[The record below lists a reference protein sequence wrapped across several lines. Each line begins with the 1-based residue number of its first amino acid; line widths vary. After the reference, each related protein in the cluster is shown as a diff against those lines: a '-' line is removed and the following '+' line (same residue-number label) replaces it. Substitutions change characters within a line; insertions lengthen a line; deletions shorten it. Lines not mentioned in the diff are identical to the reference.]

1 MIPVWLVAPAAVTVL
16 AWLIALATIQLG
28 TMLPE
33 PAYLSYT
40 AMSGEQHQ
48 LILMDVGY
56 GLTHSLT
63 PQLERVSA
71 PAWSP
76 DGRLIAFEGPFA
88 GGTSIYVMDAFGA
101 GLRTVTAEHAGN
113 QYLPVWFA
121 DSSGLYFRNV
131 SNEDMQ
137 AFQVHLDG
145 TALAPIYVI
154 NFDYLVPHR
163 FDYQRSVVAGF
174 EDGESGIFLVRLGG
188 APERLVSTDITFRDF
203 PQWSPDDRQ
212 IALIS
217 WGTMTEVFVM
227 NADGSNFRQVTN
239 DGLFKSNLNW
249 RP

>member
-1 MIPVWLVAPAAVTVL
+1 MTRVWLVAPLAVTAL
-16 AWLIALATIQLG
+16 AWLIALAAIRLG
-28 TMLPE
+28 MALPD
-33 PAYLSYT
+33 PAYLTYT
-40 AMSGEQHQ
+40 GVSAAHNQ
-48 LILMDVGY
+48 LFLMDVGR
-56 GLTHSLT
+56 GLSHSLT
-63 PQLERVSA
+63 PQLERVSS

-88 GGTSIYVMDAFGA
+88 GGTSVYVMNAFGE
-101 GLRTVTAEHAGN
+101 GLRMVTAEHAGN

-131 SNEDMQ
+131 SNEEMQ
-137 AFQVHLDG
+137 AFQVNLDG

-203 PQWSPDDRQ
+203 PQWSPDDNQ

-217 WGTMTEVFVM
+217 WGNMTEVFVM